1 LPTPGKLP
9 GHSRFKRRPDETD
22 TRVFEFLDL
31 LYIYRRFAS
40 FIDFSVTMLRGG
52 CVGVKTE
59 KPTGDGG
66 LRQVSKK

>member
-1 LPTPGKLP
+1 MASITVICSIVLIVAIADAPILLY
-9 GHSRFKRRPDETD
+9 
-22 TRVFEFLDL
+22 FEFLDL

-40 FIDFSVTMLRGG
+40 FKGFSVTMLKGF